1 MKNKYKKGDTTV
13 SAIQSNEIRK
23 LISVCLREH
32 PDSIPIQ
39 NLFKQ
44 YPTISALMNLSEQ
57 QLVTIK
63 GIGFSKA
70 RQLSAILKLARL
82 LTLPVSEQK
91 SIRSPK
97 DIFHFLEPE
106 FKFLKKEHFV
116 CLFLNTKNKVICKE
130 VISIGSL
137 NATLVHPREVFHA
150 AIKHCSASII
160 CAHNH
165 PSGDSTPS
173 PEDVNLTKR
182 LVEAGETIGIQV
194 LDHIII
200 GHNSYTSLREKNLM

>member
-1 MKNKYKKGDTTV
+1 MKNISY
-13 SAIQSNEIRK
+13 NEELKK
-23 LISVCLREH
+23 LISVCLSVNQ
-32 PDSIPIQ
+32 DSIPIEQ
-39 NLFKQ
+39 LFKQ
-44 YPTISALMNLSEQ
+44 YPTTTALMNISEQ
-57 QLVTIK
+57 QLVNIK
-63 GIGFSKA
+63 GIGLSKA
-70 RQLSAILKLARL
+70 RQLNAILKLAKL
-82 LTLPVSEQK
+82 LTLPVSEQI

-137 NATLVHPREVFHA
+137 NATIVHPREVFHA
-150 AIKHCSASII
+150 AIKHCSASIV

-182 LVEAGETIGIQV
+182 LVEAGETIGIDV